1 MAAPYIK
8 VGDDLLQDGI
18 MESVRVDQEL
28 NQHWSCEIVCRQ
40 TEDTRVPVEDYLGR
54 DLQIIASLDDE
65 AEQIVFDGFVLDVEL
80 DYEINGS
87 FTATILAVTRSYKL
101 DVTEQHRYFL
111 AKTLKEIATEL
122 TAEDGLDATIQCED
136 KRPLNYV
143 Q

>member
-65 AEQIVFDGFVLDVEL
+65 AEQMLFDGFVLDVEL

-87 FTATILAVTRSYKL
+87 FTAINPSGVGSSWCGSTFV
-101 DVTEQHRYFL
+101 
-111 AKTLKEIATEL
+111 ATGSFAL
-122 TAEDGLDATIQCED
+122 TAAATKLPD
-136 KRPLNYV
+136 LWPFK
-143 Q
+143 